1 MGRQFR
7 TPRSGGSYQVGG
19 LTRQFTVPVQTAATS
34 VDVIIPNYGVTD
46 ISTFAAGDYVLA
58 APEAGVE
65 KIIVSIQGTSA
76 ARVIRGS
83 TGTSVKFGSTAHTQL
98 NIGGS
103 TVACCIKLLG
113 YNSTQWLIMSAHPV
127 ATTGAGIVSATS

>member
-7 TPRSGGSYQVGG
+7 TPRIAGGATPFVGSI
-19 LTRQFTVPVQTAATS
+19 QNPTS
-34 VDVIIPNYGVTD
+34 VASVIPNYGVTD
-46 ISTFAAGDYVLA
+46 VSTWAAGDYVLA
-58 APEAGVE
+58 APAEGVR
-65 KIIVSIQGTSA
+65 KVFVSVQGTSV

-98 NIGGS
+98 NFGNT
-103 TVACCIKLLG
+103 TVACCIELMG
-113 YNSTQWLIMSAHPV
+113 YNSTQWLIMSAFPL

>member
-7 TPRSGGSYQVGG
+7 SPRSGGSNVVAPAWGYVGSIQNPSC
-19 LTRQFTVPVQTAATS
+19 RATA
-34 VDVIIPNYGVTD
+34 IPNYGVTD
-46 ISTFAAGDYVLA
+46 ISTWAAGDYVLD
-58 APEAGVE
+58 APVEGVL
-65 KIIVSIQGTSA
+65 KTFVSIQGTSA

-83 TGTSVKFGSTAHTQL
+83 TAASVKFGSTAHTQL

-103 TVACCIKLLG
+103 TVACCITLLG

-127 ATTGAGIVSATS
+127 ATTGAGFVSATS